1 MSMSSLTGKRIL
13 SLIRDGD
20 FAHPGEIEAVD
31 LLLEGLPCDRFRRV
45 LDLGCGLGGTAAL
58 IAERG
63 YGQVTGVDADPETIA
78 YARRTYS
85 GLSFVC
91 ASASD
96 VSRAVEGPFDAIVM
110 FTAFYCFPDQG
121 QALRECRTLAH
132 AGSELRI
139 FDYTTPT
146 WNTGTRNFCARYA
159 RGGHWKPLVL
169 DQVDGLLETNGW
181 RATVRR
187 DLGDDFLRWYREL
200 LVKIE
205 AMRDLIIQAA
215 DERWYAYAY
224 QRYADLFAAIEQG
237 TIGGAI
243 VHAVP
248 LGSAPDEGDLL
259 HVTQR

>member
-1 MSMSSLTGKRIL
+1 MAHQPVMSMSSLTGKRIL
-13 SLIRDGD
+13 SLIREGD
-20 FAHPGEIEAVD
+20 FAHPGETDAVD
-31 LLLEGLPCDRFRRV
+31 LLLDGLPCDRFRRV

-78 YARRTYS
+78 YASRTYP
-85 GLSFVC
+85 GLSFAC

-96 VSRAVEGPFDAIVM
+96 VSRAIDGPFDAIVM

-132 AGSELRI
+132 AGGELRL

-146 WNTGTRNFCARYA
+146 WNTETRDFCTRYA
-159 RGGHWKPLVL
+159 RGGHWRPLVL
-169 DQVDGLLETNGW
+169 DEIDHLLETNGW

-187 DLGDDFLRWYREL
+187 DLSDEFRQWYRDL
-200 LVKIE
+200 LQRLG
-205 AMRDLIIQAA
+205 ARRDRIVQAA
-215 DERWYAYAY
+215 DERWYAYAH
-224 QRYADLFAAIEQG
+224 QRYADLLAAIEQG
-237 TIGGAI
+237 IIGGGI

-248 LGSAPDEGDLL
+248 LAPSP
-259 HVTQR
+259 